1 MLMGSNQT
9 LEELR
14 LSEQSHHPH
23 LEETSPPDSVLATP
37 NPATYQGQLLFHGSN
52 MTPFNQDTLQTP
64 PYPQIPLMT
73 PIVLQEYP
81 MTPLTPQVGTSSLT
95 DPPDRPPR
103 QKDPSTQ
110 NRQVQDIQQQMSEV
124 LQRLNQMHFRIAVLE
139 RELSKFQHVATIAHD
154 ALAENA
160 RLSMH
165 LANLISPTPSPVPQQ
180 PTTSSQQNHGETTA
194 QTTGYQR
201 KNTEYCSYHQT
212 WGNHTISEC
221 RKAMR
226 EQGRHKP
233 PHPNKK

>member
-23 LEETSPPDSVLATP
+23 SEETSPPDSVLATP

-110 NRQVQDIQQQMSEV
+110 NKQVQDIQQQMSEV
-124 LQRLNQMHFRIAVLE
+124 LQRLNQMHFRIVVLE

-165 LANLISPTPSPVPQQ
+165 LANLISPAPS
-180 PTTSSQQNHGETTA
+180 
-194 QTTGYQR
+194 
-201 KNTEYCSYHQT
+201 
-212 WGNHTISEC
+212 SE
-221 RKAMR
+221 
-226 EQGRHKP
+226 
-233 PHPNKK
+233 